1 MSGTGGKTFLHT
13 WEATPGYLLE
23 HHSTGLKFMCAER
36 DPRTGQAGWDCYMYP
51 MKADD
56 DAIDRLAAEAGMDTG
71 ELLKYLMDTAIELA
85 EKNRRKA
92 GNRWR

>member
-1 MSGTGGKTFLHT
+1 MSSAGSKAFLHM
-13 WEATPGYLLE
+13 WEATPGYLFE

-36 DPRTGQAGWDCYMYP
+36 DPRTGQDGWDCYTYP

-56 DAIDRLAAEAGMDTG
+56 DAITRLAAEAGMEPGKLVD
-71 ELLKYLMDTAIELA
+71 YLMETAIELA
-85 EKNRRKA
+85 EKNRRKS